1 MTEIVFSQLAKLG
14 YKASIVS
21 VGYLGDLEREIE
33 NRHST
38 GSFDEEFY
46 QERLSR
52 FVFRLPDSLL
62 QARSVII
69 VAVPRPQI
77 QVIFT
82 WKGEKVP
89 CVIPPTYVA
98 STETDRRLEN
108 LLTGILGSENY
119 RVAQAL
125 LPEKLLAVHSGL
137 GSYGR
142 NNICYVGGMGS
153 FHQLVAFYTDFSS
166 GEDSWQESKLM
177 KMCEKCSACLRSCP
191 TGAITP
197 KRFLLRAERCISF
210 HNERIGDFP
219 GWIDPNWHNCI
230 VGCLLCQ
237 TVCPENKSL
246 LQWIEK
252 KEEFSQEETDLLL
265 EGKQLDRLP
274 SSVIRKLERLE
285 LIEYLDVLSRNLSV
299 LLNKEPCP

>member
-1 MTEIVFSQLAKLG
+1 MTEIVFSQLSKLG
-14 YKASIVS
+14 YKANIVS
-21 VGYLGDLEREIE
+21 VRHLGDLAQEIE
-33 NRHST
+33 DYYKK
-38 GSFDEEFY
+38 GSFDEKFY

-52 FVFRLPDSLL
+52 FVFRPPDSLL

-69 VAVPRPQI
+69 IAVPQPQI

-82 WKGEKVP
+82 CKGEKVP
-89 CVIPPTYVA
+89 CMIPPTYVA

-108 LLTGILGSENY
+108 LLTGILGPENY

-125 LPEKLLAVHSGL
+125 LPEKLLAVHSGM

-166 GEDSWQESKLM
+166 REDSWQESKLM
-177 KMCEKCSACLRSCP
+177 KSCEKCSACLRSCP

-197 KRFLLRAERCISF
+197 KRFLLHAERCISF

-219 GWIDPNWHNCI
+219 GWIDPSWHNCI

-237 TVCPENKSL
+237 TVCPENKDF
-246 LQWIEK
+246 LQWVEE
-252 KEEFSQEETDLLL
+252 KEEFSREETDPLL

-274 SSVIRKLERLE
+274 SLVIRKLERLE
-285 LIEYLDVLSRNLSV
+285 LIEYLNVLPRNLSV

>member
-1 MTEIVFSQLAKLG
+1 MTEIVFSQLSRLG
-14 YKASIVS
+14 YEANIIS
-21 VGYLGDLEREIE
+21 VGHLGDLQQEIE
-33 NRHST
+33 NYYKK

-52 FVFRLPDSLL
+52 FVFRPPDSLL
-62 QARSVII
+62 QARSII
-69 VAVPRPQI
+69 IIAVPQPQI
-77 QVIFT
+77 QVVFT

-89 CVIPPTYVA
+89 CMIPPTYVA
-98 STETDRRLEN
+98 STKTDRRLEN

-166 GEDSWQESKLM
+166 REDSWQESKLM
-177 KMCEKCSACLRSCP
+177 KSCEKCSACLRSCP

-197 KRFLLRAERCISF
+197 KRFLLHAERCISF

-219 GWIDPNWHNCI
+219 SWIDPSWHNCT

-237 TVCPENKSL
+237 TVCPENKDF
-246 LQWIEK
+246 LQWVEE
-252 KEEFSQEETDLLL
+252 KEEFSQKETDLLL
-265 EGKQLDRLP
+265 EGRQLDRLP

-285 LIEYLDVLSRNLSV
+285 LIEYLNVLSRNLSV

>member
-1 MTEIVFSQLAKLG
+1 MTEIVFSQLSKLG
-14 YKASIVS
+14 YKVNIVS
-21 VGYLGDLEREIE
+21 VGHVGDLEQEIG
-33 NRHST
+33 NYYKK
-38 GSFDEEFY
+38 GSFDEGFY

-52 FVFRLPDSLL
+52 FVFRPPDSLL
-62 QARSVII
+62 QARSII
-69 VAVPRPQI
+69 IIAVPQPQI
-77 QVIFT
+77 QVVFT

-89 CVIPPTYVA
+89 CTIPPTYVA
-98 STETDRRLEN
+98 STKTDRQLEN
-108 LLTGILGSENY
+108 LLTGILGPVNC

-166 GEDSWQESKLM
+166 REGSWQESKLM
-177 KMCEKCSACLRSCP
+177 KSCEKCSACLRSCP

-197 KRFLLRAERCISF
+197 KRFLLHAERCISF

-219 GWIDPNWHNCI
+219 GWIDPSWHNCI

-237 TVCPENKSL
+237 TVCPENKDF
-246 LQWIEK
+246 LQWVEE
-252 KEEFSQEETDLLL
+252 KEEFSQKETDLLL
-265 EGKQLDRLP
+265 EGRQLDRLP

-285 LIEYLDVLSRNLSV
+285 LIEYLNVLSRNLSV